1 MRETNCYNNLD
12 EIPPSIRKVQTVL
25 FRVNFA
31 PWTAFPP
38 TDNYPVQCPVQH
50 VIPTK
55 MYRENPPRLRL
66 STYSSLNVDTEE

>member
-38 TDNYPVQCPVQH
+38 TDNYSVQCPVSTRGTNEDVQGKSPSFTIVH
-50 VIPTK
+50 V
-55 MYRENPPRLRL
+55 
-66 STYSSLNVDTEE
+66 

>member
-31 PWTAFPP
+31 PWTASPP
-38 TDNYPVQCPVQH
+38 TDNYPVQCPVSTRDTNEDVQGKSPSFTIVH
-50 VIPTK
+50 V
-55 MYRENPPRLRL
+55 
-66 STYSSLNVDTEE
+66 